1 MNNPAIVKVAGREV
15 ERIEYRQEPVITFKM
30 MDELHERPEGTA
42 GRNFRKNRG
51 RFIEGEDF
59 FDVPFDEWEG
69 LLVRRGTSNQTGLVV
84 NETENQNA
92 RGGHRGNMT
101 FLTQSG
107 YLLLVKSFSD
117 DLSWQI
123 QRELVRAYF
132 IAKRGGRGRKYDPEM
147 ERIKRMEREIKIV
160 NSIHRKQ
167 DTIHNAAKRIS
178 EGKATLEEYAG
189 TPDLQDA
196 IREKIDAMPDYR
208 FGARDYTTEL
218 AEDVLEWIK
227 DRVLDGGFKRRKGV
241 PVFSAREAYNRFSG
255 RRGMKMRHMR
265 PALQVL
271 VEFGL
276 INPLPAPQKKRG
288 RPASQAYECTQKAIQ
303 EATAPVVPLTAHPAK
318 KDGDQ

>member
-1 MNNPAIVKVAGREV
+1 MPQQTHHHHLTEIQFDGDPVTVIEREDGDHLVAMKPICEVLELDWEGQRQLINRDPVLGSTACIIQAVGQDGRLREMTCLPLQFLNGWLFKVDVSRYEGHRREKIIRYQR
-15 ERIEYRQEPVITFKM
+15 ECYAALYQHF
-30 MDELHERPEGTA
+30 
-42 GRNFRKNRG
+42 FRG
-51 RFIEGEDF
+51 R
-59 FDVPFDEWEG
+59 
-69 LLVRRGTSNQTGLVV
+69 
-84 NETENQNA
+84 
-92 RGGHRGNMT
+92 
-101 FLTQSG
+101 
-107 YLLLVKSFSD
+107 
-117 DLSWQI
+117 
-123 QRELVRAYF
+123 
-132 IAKRGGRGRKYDPEM
+132 GRGRKYDPEM
-147 ERIKRMEREIKIV
+147 ERVKRIEREIKIV

-208 FGARDYTTEL
+208 FGVRDYTTEL

-241 PVFSAREAYNRFSG
+241 PVFSAREAYSRFSG

-276 INPLPAPQKKRG
+276 INPLPAAQRKRG

-303 EATAPVVPLTAHPAK
+303 EATAPVVPLSAHPGK
-318 KDGDQ
+318 KEPAQ